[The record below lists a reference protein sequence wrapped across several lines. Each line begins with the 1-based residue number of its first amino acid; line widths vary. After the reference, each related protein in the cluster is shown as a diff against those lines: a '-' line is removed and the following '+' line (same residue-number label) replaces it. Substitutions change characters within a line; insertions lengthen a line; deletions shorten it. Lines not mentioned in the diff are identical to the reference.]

1 MSDAQ
6 LYEGHMSVYTHICAY
21 VCAWIYGVCVSSIIN
36 VYVNMYIHSYNYV
49 YVKSWIMRLSR
60 SRDYLYLTVK
70 ETKSQLGCNF
80 SEE

>member
-1 MSDAQ
+1 MRDTC
-6 LYEGHMSVYTHICAY
+6 LCTHICA
-21 VCAWIYGVCVSSIIN
+21 CAWIYGVCVSSIIN
-36 VYVNMYIHSYNYV
+36 VYVSRYIHSCNYV

-70 ETKSQLGCNF
+70 ETKSQLGCTF

>member
-1 MSDAQ
+1 MHNYMRDTC
-6 LYEGHMSVYTHICAY
+6 LCTHIY
-21 VCAWIYGVCVSSIIN
+21 VRVCVLGYMVCVFLSLSMSI
-36 VYVNMYIHSYNYV
+36 NMYIHSCNYV